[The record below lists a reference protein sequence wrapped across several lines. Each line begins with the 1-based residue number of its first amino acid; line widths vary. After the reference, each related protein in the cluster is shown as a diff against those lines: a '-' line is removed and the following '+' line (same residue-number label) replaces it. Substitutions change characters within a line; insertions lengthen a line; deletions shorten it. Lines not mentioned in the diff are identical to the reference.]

1 VDNNFI
7 RFSQKKNLHQEGSMR
22 FARALGGFDPI
33 ITHTPFATAA
43 RIAVTVGFSRTDGIA
58 MLW

>member
-1 VDNNFI
+1 
-7 RFSQKKNLHQEGSMR
+7 MR